1 MNMSPHDV
9 NARASWPLPPDA
21 RSPHALLDVA
31 SARAIDQAAIAA
43 GTPAVELME
52 RAGAATALAIRER
65 WQPVPTLVLA
75 GSGNNG
81 GDGFVVARLLA
92 EAGWP
97 VRVACARDMKTLS
110 GAAQAKAKRWTGPIT
125 TLEAGRLEGAELV
138 VDALFGTGL
147 ARPLEGDVRAIV
159 EALNARGIPVVAVDI
174 PSGIDSDSGA
184 ILGAAAHGVAVR
196 ADLTVT
202 FFRRKPGLVL
212 LPGRTCAGE
221 VVVAD
226 LGVPDG
232 VYAKIP
238 VKLFA
243 NAPGLWIGAFPW
255 PTVESHKYTRGHAVL
270 LGGTAMTGAARLA
283 SYAAQRIG
291 AGLVTIAADPSV
303 VPIYAAWRAD
313 LMVTA
318 VDGAEAFRD
327 LLSDRRLNAVLLGPG
342 SGADDRLAGAIA
354 AALDAEA
361 GLVLDADCFRILAD
375 RANGL
380 VKRLNGRVVMTPHE
394 GEFTRVFG
402 PPQPRLPAALKA
414 ARETGATL
422 VLKGSD
428 TIIAGPDGKAVI
440 NTGAPPDL
448 ATAGSGDVLA
458 GLILGLL
465 ANRLPPLLAAT
476 IGCWIHGN
484 AASLFGPGLL
494 AGDLPDMV
502 PKVLAAL
509 KSEIKLKS

>member
-1 MNMSPHDV
+1 MSTSKTP
-9 NARASWPLPPDA
+9 WFLPADA
-21 RSPHALLDVA
+21 RSPLALLDVA
-31 SARAIDQAAIAA
+31 SARAIDQKAIAA
-43 GTPAVELME
+43 GTPAAELME
-52 RAGAATALAIRER
+52 RAGTATAAAIRER

-97 VRVACARDMKTLS
+97 VRVACARDLKTLT
-110 GAAQAKAKRWTGPIT
+110 GAAQAMARRWTGPVT
-125 TLEAGRLEGAELV
+125 ALEANRLEGVGLV

-147 ARPLEGDVRAIV
+147 VRPLEGDVRGVV
-159 EALNARGIPVVAVDI
+159 EALNARRIPIVAVDV
-174 PSGIDSDSGA
+174 PSGIDSDTGA
-184 ILGAAAHGVAVR
+184 VLGAAVK

-212 LPGRTCAGE
+212 MPGCAYAGE

-226 LGVPDG
+226 LGVSSDI
-232 VYAKIP
+232 YAKIP
-238 VKLFA
+238 VSLFA
-243 NAPGLWIGAFPW
+243 NAPDLWREAFPW
-255 PTVESHKYTRGHAVL
+255 PTAEGHKYTRGHAVL

-283 SYAAQRIG
+283 AYAAQRIG

-303 VPIYAAWRAD
+303 VAIYAAWRAD

-318 VDGAEAFRD
+318 IDGADGFRD
-327 LLSDRRLNAVLLGPG
+327 LLADKRLNAVLLGPG
-342 SGADDRLAGAIA
+342 AGADNRLRDSIA

-361 GLVLDADCFRILAD
+361 GLVLDADCFSVLAD

-380 VKRLNGRVVMTPHE
+380 LKRLNGRVIMTPHE
-394 GEFTRVFG
+394 GEFARVFG
-402 PPQPRLPAALKA
+402 SPLPRLPAALKA
-414 ARETGATL
+414 ARETGATM
-422 VLKGSD
+422 VLKGAD
-428 TIIAGPDGKAVI
+428 TIIACPDGRAVI

-458 GLILGLL
+458 GLIVGLL
-465 ANRLPPLLAAT
+465 ANRLPPPLAGA
-476 IGCWIHGN
+476 IGCWVHGH
-484 AASLFGPGLL
+484 AATLFGPGLL

-502 PKVLAAL
+502 PRVLAEL
-509 KSEIKLKS
+509 KS

>member
-1 MNMSPHDV
+1 
-9 NARASWPLPPDA
+9 LPGDA

-31 SARAIDQAAIAA
+31 SARAIDQTAIAA
-43 GTPAVELME
+43 GTPATELME
-52 RAGAATALAIRER
+52 RAGAATVAAIRER

-81 GDGFVVARLLA
+81 GDVFVIARLLA
-92 EAGWP
+92 EAGWQ

-110 GAAQAKAKRWTGPIT
+110 GATQAMAKRWTGPIT
-125 TLEAGRLEGAELV
+125 TLEAGRLEGAGLV

-147 ARPLEGDVRAIV
+147 ARALEGDVRAIV
-159 EALNARGIPVVAVDI
+159 EALNARDIPVVAVDI

-184 ILGAAAHGVAVR
+184 VLGVAVR

-212 LPGRTCAGE
+212 LPGRTYAGE
-221 VVVAD
+221 VVVSDLDVAAD
-226 LGVPDG
+226 
-232 VYAKIP
+232 VYARIP

-243 NAPGLWIGAFPW
+243 NAPGLWIDAFPW
-255 PTVESHKYTRGHAVL
+255 PTAESHKYTRGHAVL

-318 VDGAEAFRD
+318 IDGAGGFRD
-327 LLSDRRLNAVLLGPG
+327 LLSDKRLNAVLLGPG
-342 SGADDRLAGAIA
+342 SGADERLAGAIT
-354 AALDAEA
+354 AALDSEA
-361 GLVLDADCFRILAD
+361 ALVLDADCFRVLAD

-380 VKRLNGRVVMTPHE
+380 VGRLNDRVVMTPHE
-394 GEFTRVFG
+394 GEFSRVFG
-402 PPQPRLPAALKA
+402 PPQPRLTAALRV
-414 ARETGATL
+414 ARETGATM

-428 TIIAGPDGKAVI
+428 TIIAAPGGKAVI
-440 NTGAPPDL
+440 NTDAPPDL
-448 ATAGSGDVLA
+448 ATAGSGDVLG
-458 GLILGLL
+458 GLIVGLL
-465 ANRLPPLLAAT
+465 ANRLSPLLAAT
-476 IGCWIHGN
+476 IGCWVHGN

-502 PKVLAAL
+502 PKVLSGL
-509 KSEIKLKS
+509 KA

>member
-1 MNMSPHDV
+1 MS
-9 NARASWPLPPDA
+9 AASPSWTLPGDA
-21 RSPHALLDVA
+21 RSSYALLDVA

-52 RAGAATALAIRER
+52 RAGAATAAAIRER

-81 GDGFVVARLLA
+81 GDGFVVARLLV
-92 EAGWP
+92 EAGWQ
-97 VRVACARDMKTLS
+97 VRVACARDLKTLS
-110 GAAQAKAKRWTGPIT
+110 GAALAMAKRWTGPISA
-125 TLEAGRLEGAELV
+125 LDPARLDGVGLV

-159 EALNARGIPVVAVDI
+159 EALNARRLPVVAVDI

-184 ILGAAAHGVAVR
+184 VLGVAVE

-212 LPGRTCAGE
+212 LPGRGYAGD
-221 VVVAD
+221 VIVSDLDVAGD
-226 LGVPDG
+226 
-232 VYAKIP
+232 VYAKVP
-238 VKLFA
+238 VSLFA
-243 NAPGLWIGAFPW
+243 NAPGLWRDAFPW
-255 PTVESHKYTRGHAVL
+255 PTADSHKYTRGHAVV
-270 LGGTAMTGAARLA
+270 LGGTVLTGAARLA
-283 SYAAQRIG
+283 AHAAQRIG

-303 VPIYAAWRAD
+303 VPIYTAWRAD
-313 LMVTA
+313 LMVKA
-318 VDGAEAFRD
+318 IDGADGFRD

-361 GLVLDADCFRILAD
+361 ALVLDADCFRVLAN

-380 VKRLNGRVVMTPHE
+380 VGRLNHSVVMTPHE
-394 GEFTRVFG
+394 GEFSRVFG
-402 PPQPRLPAALKA
+402 PAQPRLAAALKVA
-414 ARETGATL
+414 HETGATM

-428 TIIAGPDGKAVI
+428 TIIAAPDGRAVI

-448 ATAGSGDVLA
+448 ATAGSGDVLG
-458 GLILGLL
+458 GLIVGLL
-465 ANRLPPLLAAT
+465 ANRLQPLLAAT

-509 KSEIKLKS
+509 KA

>member
-1 MNMSPHDV
+1 MNMSPP
-9 NARASWPLPPDA
+9 SWSLPPDA
-21 RSPHALLDVA
+21 RSLHALLDVA

-65 WQPVPTLVLA
+65 WQPVQTLVLA

-110 GAAQAKAKRWTGPIT
+110 GPAQAMAKRWTGPIT
-125 TLEAGRLEGAELV
+125 TLEANRLEGAELV

-147 ARPLEGDVRAIV
+147 ARPLEGDVRAVV

-184 ILGAAAHGVAVR
+184 ILGAAVK

-202 FFRRKPGLVL
+202 FFRRKPGLLL

-226 LGVPDG
+226 LGVSAD

-238 VKLFA
+238 VRLFA
-243 NAPGLWIGAFPW
+243 NAPGLWIDAFPW
-255 PTVESHKYTRGHAVL
+255 PTAESHKYTRGHAVL

-318 VDGAEAFRD
+318 VDGADAFRD

-402 PPQPRLPAALKA
+402 PPQPRLPAALRA
-414 ARETGATL
+414 ARETGATV

-458 GLILGLL
+458 GLIVGLL
-465 ANRLPPLLAAT
+465 ANRLPPLLAAA

-509 KSEIKLKS
+509 KV

>member
-1 MNMSPHDV
+1 
-9 NARASWPLPPDA
+9 
-21 RSPHALLDVA
+21 
-31 SARAIDQAAIAA
+31 
-43 GTPAVELME
+43 ME
-52 RAGAATALAIRER
+52 RAGAATVAAIRAR

-97 VRVACARDMKTLS
+97 VRVACARDLKTLS
-110 GAAQAKAKRWTGPIT
+110 GAAQAMAKRWTGPVT
-125 TLEAGRLEGAELV
+125 TLEANRLDGAGLI

-147 ARPLEGDVRAIV
+147 TRALAGDVRAIV
-159 EALNARGIPVVAVDI
+159 EALNARNLPVVAVDI

-184 ILGAAAHGVAVR
+184 ILGAAVE

-212 LPGRTCAGE
+212 LPGRDRAGE
-221 VVVAD
+221 IVVAD
-226 LGVPDG
+226 LGVSTDI
-232 VYAKIP
+232 YAKIP
-238 VKLFA
+238 VSLFA
-243 NAPGLWIGAFPW
+243 NAPGLWIDAFPW
-255 PTVESHKYTRGHAVL
+255 PTAESHKYTRGHVVL

-318 VDGAEAFRD
+318 IDGAGAFRK
-327 LLSDRRLNAVLLGPG
+327 LLSDARLNAVLLGPG

-354 AALDAEA
+354 AALDSEA
-361 GLVLDADCFRILAD
+361 ALVLDADCFRILAD

-380 VKRLNGRVVMTPHE
+380 VGRLNDRVVMTPHE
-394 GEFTRVFG
+394 GEFSRVFG
-402 PPQPRLPAALKA
+402 PAQPRLAVALKA
-414 ARETGATL
+414 ARETGATM
-422 VLKGSD
+422 VLKGAD
-428 TIIAGPDGKAVI
+428 TIIAAPGGKAVI

-448 ATAGSGDVLA
+448 ATAGSGDVLG
-458 GLILGLL
+458 GLIVGLL
-465 ANRLPPLLAAT
+465 ANRLPPLLAAA
-476 IGCWIHGN
+476 IGCWVHGA

-502 PKVLAAL
+502 PRVLAGL
-509 KSEIKLKS
+509 KS

>member
-1 MNMSPHDV
+1 LSTATPP
-9 NARASWPLPPDA
+9 WTLPADA
-21 RSPHALLDVA
+21 RSPHALLNVA
-31 SARAIDQAAIAA
+31 LARAIDQAAITA

-52 RAGAATALAIRER
+52 RAGAATAAAIRER

-97 VRVACARDMKTLS
+97 VRVACARDLKTLS
-110 GAAQAKAKRWTGPIT
+110 GAAQAMANRWTGPIT
-125 TLEAGRLEGAELV
+125 TLEANRLEGAGLV

-147 ARPLEGDVRAIV
+147 ARALEGDVRAVV
-159 EALNARGIPVVAVDI
+159 EALNARNVPVVAVDI

-184 ILGAAAHGVAVR
+184 VLGVAGQGVAVR

-212 LPGRTCAGE
+212 LPGSAHAGE

-238 VKLFA
+238 VSLFA
-243 NAPGLWIGAFPW
+243 NGPGLWRDAFPW
-255 PTVESHKYTRGHAVL
+255 PTAEGHKYTRGHAVV
-270 LGGTAMTGAARLA
+270 LGGTEVTGAARLA
-283 SYAAQRIG
+283 AHAAQRIG
-291 AGLVTIAADPSV
+291 AGLTTIAADPSV

-313 LMVTA
+313 LMVKA
-318 VDGAEAFRD
+318 IDGATGFRD
-327 LLSDRRLNAVLLGPG
+327 LLSDKRLNAVLLGPG
-342 SGADDRLAGAIA
+342 SGANERLAGAIA
-354 AALDAEA
+354 AALDSEA
-361 GLVLDADCFRILAD
+361 ALVLDADCFSILAD

-380 VKRLNGRVVMTPHE
+380 VGRLDHRVVMTPHE
-394 GEFTRVFG
+394 GEFSRVFG
-402 PPQPRLPAALKA
+402 PAQPRLSVALKA
-414 ARETGATL
+414 AKETGATM
-422 VLKGSD
+422 VLKGAD
-428 TIIAGPDGKAVI
+428 TIIAAGGKAVI

-448 ATAGSGDVLA
+448 ATAGSGDVLG
-458 GLILGLL
+458 GLIVGLL
-465 ANRLPPLLAAT
+465 ANRLQPLLAAT

-509 KSEIKLKS
+509 KS